1 MCNPYKNNEIFHILF
16 CCILSL
22 WSLVCVLYNTYHLG
36 QDTFQVLNS
45 HMCLGAP
52 VPDSVVLD
60 PLGQGL
66 AMGLS
71 LDPHNPLYRE
81 TWSSHLAHNHIPSP
95 PRCPGTMFM
104 LLGDPQAQPS
114 SSRPWDQ
121 RKASKALPLPVISS
135 ENSQHQGVHI
145 LGWPGSGPFSPHI
158 IPTPQEGVGRGC
170 RQPCSQAG
178 KGLC

>member
-1 MCNPYKNNEIFHILF
+1 MYRTLSLQRVSHIKIMNEIFHILF

-45 HMCLGAP
+45 HMCLGAT

-71 LDPHNPLYRE
+71 LDPHGPLYRE

-121 RKASKALPLPVISS
+121 RKASKGIKSSAAPSDFQWKLPA
-135 ENSQHQGVHI
+135 
-145 LGWPGSGPFSPHI
+145 PGG
-158 IPTPQEGVGRGC
+158 
-170 RQPCSQAG
+170 
-178 KGLC
+178 